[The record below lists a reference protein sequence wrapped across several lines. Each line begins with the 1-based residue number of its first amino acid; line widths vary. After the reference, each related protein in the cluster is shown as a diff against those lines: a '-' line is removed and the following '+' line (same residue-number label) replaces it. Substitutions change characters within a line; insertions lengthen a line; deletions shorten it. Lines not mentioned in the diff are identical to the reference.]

1 MASRNQTP
9 FCSTNTEPAVLSI
22 LSVLKS
28 IIGVV
33 EIVEIKLLVR
43 KCQINKLAHAARSSP
58 YCASNR

>member
-33 EIVEIKLLVR
+33 EIKLLVR

>member
-33 EIVEIKLLVR
+33 EIKLLVR

-58 YCASNR
+58 YWASNR